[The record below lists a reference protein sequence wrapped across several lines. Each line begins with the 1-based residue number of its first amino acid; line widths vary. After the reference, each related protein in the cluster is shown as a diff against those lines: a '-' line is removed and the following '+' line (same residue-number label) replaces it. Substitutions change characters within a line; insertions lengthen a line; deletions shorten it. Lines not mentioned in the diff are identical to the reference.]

1 MASPEINGAALR
13 SSGSP
18 DCSILK
24 LSGPL
29 RGWKKKLTSEKGCAQ
44 KRKDVSY
51 IAPNGEEIKSSRH
64 LIRYLKAHPGGL
76 KAENF
81 VWETVKAPR
90 RSARLNRKPG
100 RRIHFEELDMIPT
113 RRRKRSSSSNGKDK
127 LKSGRIKK
135 RAGISRA
142 RDNLKVAKE
151 KLLVDSQLLQ
161 ASELHPCT
169 LQNSHPETKAVKTED
184 TKNLENIN
192 SSQVDNQILAVDVT
206 EVPDLKIPLD
216 DKHITVGGI
225 EEAVA
230 FDEQIPLEILFPA
243 ADSLDASVEGM
254 PLTTDMVIEFEETP
268 SEIDNAKVE
277 RSIAV
282 DNATVDTT
290 ATSIMTALP
299 ETTDPEN
306 ETDEE
311 VKMNDVT
318 KISEEDKQ
326 VVEEILKGKF
336 GECTTEEIVEKAF
349 DMDVDT
355 LDDVNEITMIVQV
368 AEDLC
373 DNRIVLSQPQI
384 IHPPC

>member
-1 MASPEINGAALR
+1 MEAESIGNEQDVGTDWISSLLPGVAERVPGDRRGWRKIATPVRSYGASSPPRSQTFTILMCEPPHHFIPPVPSSYNPENEEQIHLQSVLLHFVHFLSLRSPFSQMKTPFRKSGRTLRWMASPEINGAALR

-206 EVPDLKIPLD
+206 EVPDLKI
-216 DKHITVGGI
+216 
-225 EEAVA
+225 
-230 FDEQIPLEILFPA
+230 
-243 ADSLDASVEGM
+243 
-254 PLTTDMVIEFEETP
+254 
-268 SEIDNAKVE
+268 
-277 RSIAV
+277 
-282 DNATVDTT
+282 
-290 ATSIMTALP
+290 
-299 ETTDPEN
+299 
-306 ETDEE
+306 
-311 VKMNDVT
+311 
-318 KISEEDKQ
+318 
-326 VVEEILKGKF
+326 
-336 GECTTEEIVEKAF
+336 
-349 DMDVDT
+349 
-355 LDDVNEITMIVQV
+355 
-368 AEDLC
+368 
-373 DNRIVLSQPQI
+373 
-384 IHPPC
+384 